1 MFDKLAEKS
10 KDKTFMLVKQW
21 KKKDYSTSI
30 TTIICRVVG
39 NLLIFVLA
47 GVMAIYSIF
56 SWAIFNNTRVA
67 AIGGAIIVVA
77 IVDVMVGNI
86 MIASKKKNF
95 D

>member
-30 TTIICRVVG
+30 TTTICRVVG

-56 SWAIFNNTRVA
+56 SLAIFNNNRVA

>member
-1 MFDKLAEKS
+1 MINWLRKAKTKLLCWS
-10 KDKTFMLVKQW
+10 NSG